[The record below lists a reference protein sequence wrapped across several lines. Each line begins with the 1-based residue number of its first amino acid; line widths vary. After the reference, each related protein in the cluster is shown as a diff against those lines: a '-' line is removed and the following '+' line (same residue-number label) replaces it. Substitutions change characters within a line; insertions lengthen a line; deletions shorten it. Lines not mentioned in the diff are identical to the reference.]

1 MSRSPRSRILAEAAG
16 LYYETQGSADAPPLI
31 LSSGLG
37 GSAGYWAP
45 NIPAL
50 AEHFHVIAYDH
61 RGTGRSDR
69 ALPDIISV
77 EDMASDVI
85 LLLDAL
91 GIERAHFIGH
101 ALGGAIGIEAAI
113 CTGRIDR
120 LVVINGWRTLSPHT
134 RRCFAARLALL
145 HGAGARAFLEAQP
158 LFLYPPD
165 WIAAHDGELTADL
178 DHHLGSFPG
187 VGTTAKRIAA
197 VQAYTPGP
205 AGLAALQSLLAIATR
220 DDFLVPFATALD
232 LAAPVERGNTAIF
245 DWGGHA
251 CNVTDPDAFNRLVLE
266 FLRS

>member
-1 MSRSPRSRILAEAAG
+1 LAKSSE
-16 LYYETQGSADAPPLI
+16 LYYETHGSADAPPLI

-45 NIPAL
+45 NLPAL
-50 AEHFHVIAYDH
+50 AEHFRVVAYDH

-69 ALPDIISV
+69 ALPASTSV
-77 EDMASDVI
+77 EDMASDVT
-85 LLLDAL
+85 LLIDAL

-101 ALGGAIGIEAAI
+101 ALGGAIGIETAI
-113 CTGRIDR
+113 RTDRIDR
-120 LVVINGWRTLSPHT
+120 LIVINGWRSLSPHT

-145 HGAGARAFLEAQP
+145 HGAGERAFLEAQP

-165 WIAAHDGELTADL
+165 WIATHDAELTADL
-178 DHHLGSFPG
+178 DHHLATFPG
-187 VGTTAKRIAA
+187 VETTAKRIAA
-197 VQAYTPGP
+197 VQAYAPNP
-205 AGLAALQSLLAIATR
+205 AALATLESLLVIATR
-220 DDFLVPFATALD
+220 DDFLVPFTAALD
-232 LAAPVERGNTAIF
+232 LAAPVAHAKIATL

>member
-1 MSRSPRSRILAEAAG
+1 MAEVAG
-16 LYYETQGSADAPPLI
+16 LYYEAHGAADAPPLI

-37 GSAGYWAP
+37 GSAGYWVP
-45 NIPAL
+45 NLPAL
-50 AEHFHVIAYDH
+50 AEHFRIIAYDH

-69 ALPDIISV
+69 ALPEVTLV
-77 EDMASDVI
+77 EDMARDVI
-85 LLLDAL
+85 ALMDAL
-91 GIERAHFIGH
+91 GIKQAHFVGH
-101 ALGGAIGIEAAI
+101 ALGGAIGMETAI
-113 CTGRIDR
+113 RTGRIDR

-145 HGAGARAFLEAQP
+145 HGAGERAFLEAQP

-165 WIAAHDGELTADL
+165 WIAAHETELTADL
-178 DHHLGSFPG
+178 DHHRAAFPG
-187 VGTTAKRIAA
+187 VETTAKRIVA
-197 VQAYTPGP
+197 VQAYAPDP
-205 AGLAALQSLLAIATR
+205 AGLAALENLLVIATR

-232 LAAPVERGNTAIF
+232 LAEPVAKAQIATF

>member
-1 MSRSPRSRILAEAAG
+1 MAEAAG
-16 LYYETQGSADAPPLI
+16 LYYETHGRADAPPLI

-37 GSAGYWAP
+37 GSASYWAP

-69 ALPDIISV
+69 RLPETTSV
-77 EDMASDVI
+77 EDMAGDVI
-85 LLLDAL
+85 ALMDAL

-101 ALGGAIGIEAAI
+101 ALGGAIGVETAI
-113 CTGRIDR
+113 RTGRIDR
-120 LVVINGWRTLSPHT
+120 LVVINGWRTLSPHS

-145 HGAGARAFLEAQP
+145 HAAGARAFLEAQP

-165 WIAAHDGELTADL
+165 WIAAHDADLTADL
-178 DHHLGSFPG
+178 DHHLAGFPG
-187 VGTTAKRIAA
+187 VETTAGRIAA
-197 VQAYTPGP
+197 VQAYAPDPG
-205 AGLAALQSLLAIATR
+205 GLAALENMLVIATR
-220 DDFLVPFATALD
+220 DDFLVPFVTALD
-232 LAAPVERGNTAIF
+232 LAAPVSGARVATL

-251 CNVTDPDAFNRLVLE
+251 CNATDPDAFHRLVLP